1 MDIPKEES
9 LITYPCDFPIK
20 IIGVYSPDYKK
31 TVMALVRTHVP
42 NFSDEH
48 TVKERHSKNK
58 KYLSLSIRVNAQSRE
73 QLDAIYCALTA
84 CEQVSWVL

>member
-9 LITYPCDFPIK
+9 LIKYPCHFPIK
-20 IIGVYSPDYKK
+20 IVGLYTASYKEMI
-31 TVMALVRTHVP
+31 MALVRIHAPDV
-42 NFSDEH
+42 SDEQ
-48 TVKERHSKNK
+48 VKERYSKNK
-58 KYLSLSIRVNAQSRE
+58 KYLSLSITVNAQSRE

>member
-9 LITYPCDFPIK
+9 LIKYPCHFPIK
-20 IIGVYSPDYKK
+20 IVGLYSSNYKEI
-31 TVMALVRTHVP
+31 VMALVRVHAPDV
-42 NFSDEH
+42 SDEQ
-48 TVKERHSKNK
+48 VKERYSKNK
-58 KYLSLSIRVNAQSRE
+58 KYLSLSITVNAQSRE